1 MQILLVTSA
10 WDYLTHFVNK
20 RLGFK
25 RIEQSQRVSGKEDS
39 FELQTS
45 SSSPYEP
52 ILATG
57 SANPPE
63 TGVSKQSLAAYRRW
77 LSPGWRSGLFNCACS
92 VIVVFVINLTVT
104 VWGTVHG
111 NAQQDVA
118 FDVDCREVSKINS
131 GLHIIINL
139 LGTVLLASSNY
150 CMQCLSAPTREEV
163 DRAHAKSVWLDIGTS
178 SLRNLKYIDKRRVA
192 IWGLLGL
199 SSLPLH
205 LFYNSMVYSSI
216 ASSDYSGFLV
226 KPTFLDDPC
235 TDCSSTAKDLHKK
248 AKGLGIDL
256 HKNATE
262 LSKSMRHET
271 EASNWDLELL
281 ENRDCILQYANSI
294 QTFRRNLLL
303 VISED
308 KANGDNGIEDNY
320 TGSHRDFHFTASDI
334 RNTFTSA
341 DAYDWI
347 CNREAKGPKDKYGWC
362 LQDKDKVL
370 NDANFWIVDGRQ
382 VRYCLSEAG
391 SPQCK
396 LHLLLSVGWL
406 VTFINMI
413 KAILMLYIVFK
424 LDEEPLMTMG
434 DAVASFMEHTDHTTK
449 NIGIATRN
457 EIKEQSRSTLDP
469 MGQKKWK
476 PRKWKDTNYRWYD
489 TTSKTRRITMFVS

>member
-150 CMQCLSAPTREEV
+150 CM
-163 DRAHAKSVWLDIGTS
+163 
-178 SLRNLKYIDKRRVA
+178 
-192 IWGLLGL
+192 
-199 SSLPLH
+199 
-205 LFYNSMVYSSI
+205 
-216 ASSDYSGFLV
+216 
-226 KPTFLDDPC
+226 
-235 TDCSSTAKDLHKK
+235 
-248 AKGLGIDL
+248 
-256 HKNATE
+256 
-262 LSKSMRHET
+262 
-271 EASNWDLELL
+271 
-281 ENRDCILQYANSI
+281 
-294 QTFRRNLLL
+294 
-303 VISED
+303 
-308 KANGDNGIEDNY
+308 
-320 TGSHRDFHFTASDI
+320 
-334 RNTFTSA
+334 
-341 DAYDWI
+341 
-347 CNREAKGPKDKYGWC
+347 
-362 LQDKDKVL
+362 
-370 NDANFWIVDGRQ
+370 
-382 VRYCLSEAG
+382 
-391 SPQCK
+391 
-396 LHLLLSVGWL
+396 
-406 VTFINMI
+406 
-413 KAILMLYIVFK
+413 
-424 LDEEPLMTMG
+424 
-434 DAVASFMEHTDHTTK
+434 
-449 NIGIATRN
+449 
-457 EIKEQSRSTLDP
+457 
-469 MGQKKWK
+469 
-476 PRKWKDTNYRWYD
+476 
-489 TTSKTRRITMFVS
+489 